1 MRIIID
7 CDFHPGYQQIAM
19 MDIDSR
25 DLNEKTLSHQ
35 KQEEVRTF
43 YTALFGSVGGAV
55 VLHAARRNGLCA
67 VYSGF
72 VRRRAWVI
80 VWPQL
85 GPSP

>member
-1 MRIIID
+1 MRIIIG

-19 MDIDSR
+19 MDMDSR
-25 DLNEKTLSHQ
+25 ELNEKTLSHQ
-35 KQEEVRTF
+35 KQEQVRTF
-43 YTALFGSVGGAV
+43 YTALFGSVAV
-55 VLHAARRNGLCA
+55 ALHAARRNGQCT

>member
-1 MRIIID
+1 MRIIIG

-19 MDIDSR
+19 MDMDSKGF
-25 DLNEKTLSHQ
+25 NEKTLSHQ

-43 YTALFGSVGGAV
+43 YDVLFGSVGAV
-55 VLHAARRNGLCA
+55 VLHAARRNGLCT

-72 VRRRAWVI
+72 VRRRDWVI